1 MHDVMCIDPVFCTNY
16 EKNHTQRIVA
26 TTRCGKETVPACFYF
41 ERGLS
46 TEAQPVI
53 GRNRT
58 GEAIGRWGS
67 RLVMV
72 SIH

>member
-46 TEAQPVI
+46 KA
-53 GRNRT
+53 
-58 GEAIGRWGS
+58 
-67 RLVMV
+67 
-72 SIH
+72 

>member
-46 TEAQPVI
+46 KAKKNPASFGAVNDAGVTQ
-53 GRNRT
+53 
-58 GEAIGRWGS
+58 
-67 RLVMV
+67 
-72 SIH
+72 